1 MKKNSFLKGAMWGT
15 LAVFL
20 SKLLGFIYLIPFN
33 SVLEVNQQIIFT
45 SSYRIYAYVLLIATA
60 GIPFATANLIARYN
74 AHKNYAVS
82 FKLLRSNT
90 VLMLIIG
97 SISAAVLMIVSNT
110 LANFIITDGS
120 SPQLISNVSLGI
132 KISAIALIFVPIIS
146 VIRGFF
152 QGYKEI
158 KISSISQLVEQF
170 INSFFILA
178 ALLLAGGSI
187 ISNLTAVYFS
197 ILCATLGS
205 VASLIY
211 LYKSYKKLTPL
222 FKEYYNEGKQANTN
236 KNIPLKKIYLELFA
250 LSIPYIAVIL
260 LAQSNDL
267 IDLMFTIRGLVA
279 NGFST
284 SAAQEFSTIY
294 GMSVIKLMTIPLTI
308 STGLSVALVPHL
320 AEAHAQKNYAKIQEF
335 ISKILTGTISV
346 LIPIVFIMMAA
357 SRETFVSIGAGRY
370 AEYGSYIFQ
379 FFGIYT
385 IINTIAII
393 VDNMMLSLNQRKRAL
408 LFISAATIFKLACTY
423 LLIATL
429 GIFGLALSSIISC
442 LISTIP
448 SLVFF
453 KYTFKVNYR
462 DFFIKLFYSL
472 GAGAITFVVVY
483 MISHSLH
490 TTSYIANFSQAVLVY
505 LLGFII
511 YFIIALKLNIIPDY
525 IIKNVVRRIKR

>member
-1 MKKNSFLKGAMWGT
+1 MQKNSFLKGAMWGT

-60 GIPFATANLIARYN
+60 GIPFATANLVARYN
-74 AHKNYAVS
+74 AHKNYLVS
-82 FKLLRSNT
+82 FKLLRSN
-90 VLMLIIG
+90 VILMLIIG
-97 SISAAVLMIVSNT
+97 SISAGVLMIISNT
-110 LANFIITDGS
+110 LANFIITDSS
-120 SPQLISNVSLGI
+120 SPQLITNVSLGI

-170 INSFFILA
+170 INSTFILA

-187 ISNLTAVYFS
+187 ISNLVAVYFS
-197 ILCATLGS
+197 IFCATLGS
-205 VASLIY
+205 IASLIY
-211 LYKSYKKLTPL
+211 LYKSYRRLAPV
-222 FKEYYNEGKQANTN
+222 FKEYYKEGQKAKTN
-236 KNIPLKKIYLELFA
+236 KNIPLKRIYLELFA
-250 LSIPYIAVIL
+250 LSVPYIAIIL

-279 NGFST
+279 NGFSPA
-284 SAAQEFSTIY
+284 AAQEFSTIY

-320 AEAHAQKNYAKIQEF
+320 AEAHAQRNYAKIQELV
-335 ISKILTGTISV
+335 SKILTGTISI

-370 AEYGSYIFQ
+370 AEYGSYIFNI
-379 FFGIYT
+379 FGIFA
-385 IINTIAII
+385 IISTFSII
-393 VDNMMLSLNQRKRAL
+393 VDNMMLSLNQRK
-408 LFISAATIFKLACTY
+408 ISLILIVIATIFKLAFTY
-423 LLIATL
+423 LFIALL
-429 GIFGLALSSIISC
+429 GIPGIVLSSIITI

-448 SLVFF
+448 MLLILKNV
-453 KYTFKVNYR
+453 FKVKYR
-462 DFFIKLFYSL
+462 QFLINLFYSL
-472 GAGAITFVVVY
+472 GAGAITFVIVY
-483 MISHSLH
+483 FISHSLQ
-490 TTSYIANFSQAVLVY
+490 TTSYIANLSQAILVY
-505 LLGFII
+505 LLGFAI
-511 YFIIALKLNIIPDY
+511 YFTIALKLKIIPDY
-525 IIKNVVRRIKR
+525 IINRIVGRLKR